1 MTRATDLVF
10 RALEVLLVLLLVG
23 MVVMVFGNVVLRYGF
38 NSGVGVSEEL
48 SRYFLVWLTF
58 IGAVVTFREHAHL
71 GVETLVSRFGRRG
84 RVITMVLSDLVV
96 IACCVVFFLGTLEQA
111 EVNRSN
117 VAPVTGLSMI
127 WVYGVGFFT
136 SLGIGFLVASRLVR
150 LALGRVSDEEINAF
164 AGEISEEAA
173 AVRGR
178 AE

>member
-10 RALEVLLVLLLVG
+10 QALEALLVFLLTG

-38 NSGVGVSEEL
+38 NSGIGVSEEL
-48 SRYFLVWLTF
+48 ARYFLVWLTF

-71 GVETLVSRFGRRG
+71 GVETLVSRFGHRG
-84 RVITMVLSDLVV
+84 RVIAMVLSDLVV
-96 IACCVVFFLGTLEQA
+96 LACCAVFFLGTLQQA

-127 WVYGVGFFT
+127 WVYGVGYFT
-136 SLGIGFLVASRLVR
+136 GLGIGLLVASRLVR
-150 LALGRVSDEEINAF
+150 LALGQVSEEEINAF

-173 AVRGR
+173 AVRSR